1 MAKRGDVSDSTTSS
15 GLCKHGSAG
24 SLITGAGGCGLE
36 GCPMEEFQCQGPD
49 RLAQSVL
56 THRTSWPFTCVVTR
70 SSAMWRCTTC
80 GPFPCPVVDPL
91 GPSNQLR
98 AALVGDTRPVANAA
112 VRALFALRWW
122 LGRAFRLDAEHHDPS
137 GASYLHRLT
146 NADRLQSQVSPG
158 TRLGR
163 FRVLYVFDNEGVGE
177 IRNATVHAFLA
188 LALTR
193 REPG

>member
-1 MAKRGDVSDSTTSS
+1 MQTWFGRLADYGSRRLRARGLSDGGIPMSRAGSSCAKRIDSSDFLALHLRCHALLGDVALHDVWAVP
-15 GLCKHGSAG
+15 LP
-24 SLITGAGGCGLE
+24 GG
-36 GCPMEEFQCQGPD
+36 GP
-49 RLAQSVL
+49 A
-56 THRTSWPFTCVVTR
+56 RTV
-70 SSAMWRCTTC
+70 
-80 GPFPCPVVDPL
+80 
-91 GPSNQLR
+91 NQLR